1 MKMILFWLVI
11 LTAWS
16 WSISGRAHDAR
27 SDQPLEPTP
36 PAQDDQGYP
45 SDYPTQ
51 TATPAPASGDKPVVA
66 PPPPPP
72 IIVRVSGYGAL
83 QTPEDAASEPK
94 RLKALRASKL
104 DALRN
109 MAERIYGTRVTGT
122 STVKDFVLSE
132 DGFAT
137 QVDTIV
143 RGARVVSVTEN
154 KGQGFETVLEL
165 ELPGNFA
172 ECLTRVNQFRGG
184 RDCFLPLPTLGQG
197 VSGKRSQGDPTP
209 MQSLYYLK

>member
-16 WSISGRAHDAR
+16 WSISARAHDAR
-27 SDQPLEPTP
+27 SDDPLEPEPQPLVEDPMASSQIVSSASAPNSANGLP
-36 PAQDDQGYP
+36 P
-45 SDYPTQ
+45 
-51 TATPAPASGDKPVVA
+51 

-83 QTPEDAASEPK
+83 QTPEDAAFEPK

-109 MAERIYGTRVTGT
+109 MAERIYGTRVSGT

-197 VSGKRSQGDPTP
+197 ASASRGQGNATP
-209 MQSLYYLK
+209 MQSLYFLK

>member
-27 SDQPLEPTP
+27 SDEPLKPEPQLLVEDP
-36 PAQDDQGYP
+36 MSG
-45 SDYPTQ
+45 SQ
-51 TATPAPASGDKPVVA
+51 TLSPASASDAANGLPP

-83 QTPEDAASEPK
+83 QTPEDATSEPK

-109 MAERIYGTRVTGT
+109 MAERIYGTRVSGT

-154 KGQGFETVLEL
+154 KGLGFETVLEL

-197 VSGKRSQGDPTP
+197 ASVKRGQGNAAP